1 MDPGKSCSGKPLAWF
16 TKMERGQSRAVR
28 LPLTGEADDL
38 PHGKG
43 LHAGAG
49 NGHETHVTREL
60 RRGRMPAPA
69 GGSRMACVLAAD
81 RPGIVPVHGSGQR
94 RLTAHSVDLV
104 IVRQGCKKAPCWKI
118 CLVIADLM
126 TTCNRLLRSS
136 LWSAGRITELLCT
149 AVPPLRFL
157 ERRRPPCVQEGL
169 GAHAAYLSVRVSFFL
184 AEVMLSFCTL
194 LRSV

>member
-1 MDPGKSCSGKPLAWF
+1 
-16 TKMERGQSRAVR
+16 VR

-60 RRGRMPAPA
+60 RRGRMPTPA

-136 LWSAGRITELLCT
+136 LWSAGRITEPLCADAPPF
-149 AVPPLRFL
+149 AVSGKKKAPLRTGG
-157 ERRRPPCVQEGL
+157 PWSYM
-169 GAHAAYLSVRVSFFL
+169 AYLSVRVSFFL